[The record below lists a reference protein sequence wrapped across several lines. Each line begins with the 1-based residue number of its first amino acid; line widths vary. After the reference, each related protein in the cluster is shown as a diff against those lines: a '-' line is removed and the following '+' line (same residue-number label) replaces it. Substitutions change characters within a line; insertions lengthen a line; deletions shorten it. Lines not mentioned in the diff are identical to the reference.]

1 MMSREMRDVSKLA
14 ALRAQVRQWRAE
26 GLRIGFVPTMGNL
39 HAGHLAL
46 VAQARQRADRCV
58 VSIFVNPMQFGEGE
72 DFAAYPR
79 TLESDRQ
86 QLTTARADLL
96 FIPEVAEIYPQ
107 GQTTQTRVE
116 VPDLSDILCGASRP
130 GHFVGVATVVC
141 KLLNMVQPDLALFGE
156 KDYQQL
162 LVIRRMVEDLAIPV
176 KIEGIPIV
184 READGLA
191 MSSRNGYL
199 SPQQRRQAPHL
210 YRVLQQIAQA
220 IAAGRRDYPDLE
232 QQARAELHAAGLRP
246 EYVSVRRASDL
257 APPGPTDRQL
267 RVLAAAY
274 LGQARLIDNLS
285 VSRGPQ
291 IDR

>member
-1 MMSREMRDVSKLA
+1 MSWGMRDVSDLA
-14 ALRAQVRQWRAE
+14 ALRAQVRQWRAK

-46 VAQARQRADRCV
+46 VARARQRADRCV
-58 VSIFVNPMQFGEGE
+58 VSIFVNPLQFGAGE
-72 DFAAYPR
+72 DFAGYPR

-86 QLTTARADLL
+86 QLQTARVDLL
-96 FIPEVAEIYPQ
+96 FTPEVTELYPR
-107 GQTTQTRVE
+107 GQATQTRVE
-116 VPDLSDILCGASRP
+116 VPDLSYILCGASRP
-130 GHFVGVATVVC
+130 THFVGVTTVVC

-162 LVIRRMVEDLAIPV
+162 LVIQRMVEDLAMPI

-199 SPQQRRQAPHL
+199 SPEQRRQAPQL
-210 YRVLQQIAQA
+210 YRILRQVSQA
-220 IAAGRRDYPDLE
+220 VAAGNRDYPQLE
-232 QQARAELHAAGLRP
+232 QQARSELTAAGLRP
-246 EYVSVRRASDL
+246 DYVSIRRAGDL
-257 APPGPTDRQL
+257 ALPGPADRQL

-274 LGQARLIDNLS
+274 LGQARLIDNLP
-285 VSRGPQ
+285 VHG
-291 IDR
+291 